1 MPCVCSVVDNRWRQ
15 NVVETKK
22 MAHEAQPS
30 VSLMFYKSKYK
41 SSYLSMD
48 TKETQL
54 ELKLDTKKIC
64 RRSLSTWDLTHVV
77 SFMIK
82 IRSLFLVILFL
93 EKYFLKILFWKY
105 FSKNTIPK
113 KTLVKKYYF
122 LEIAFS
128 PACGVVCFLKLWIKC
143 FEYCLSL

>member
-1 MPCVCSVVDNRWRQ
+1 M
-15 NVVETKK
+15 VETKK

-64 RRSLSTWDLTHVV
+64 RRSLSTLDLTHVV
-77 SFMIK
+77 SFIIK

-93 EKYFLKILFWKY
+93 EKYFLKILF
-105 FSKNTIPK
+105 
-113 KTLVKKYYF
+113 
-122 LEIAFS
+122 
-128 PACGVVCFLKLWIKC
+128 
-143 FEYCLSL
+143 

>member
-1 MPCVCSVVDNRWRQ
+1 
-15 NVVETKK
+15 

-64 RRSLSTWDLTHVV
+64 RRSLST
-77 SFMIK
+77 
-82 IRSLFLVILFL
+82 
-93 EKYFLKILFWKY
+93 
-105 FSKNTIPK
+105 
-113 KTLVKKYYF
+113 
-122 LEIAFS
+122 
-128 PACGVVCFLKLWIKC
+128 
-143 FEYCLSL
+143 